1 MSVYN
6 SVRVFHN
13 IQIRDYCAINLDGAA
28 YSCETIPEEFLQ
40 YLCYSRELIFW
51 FYSTIP
57 VRIGRFKDKLESRK
71 YGEVQVFESTDFIN
85 VKFSVGLNV

>member
-13 IQIRDYCAINLDGAA
+13 IQPKDYYAVNLNVAA
-28 YSCETIPEEFLQ
+28 YSCETISEEFLQ
-40 YLCYSRELIFW
+40 YLCNNRELIFW

-57 VRIGRFKDKLESRK
+57 VRIGKFKDRLESRK
-71 YGEVQVFESTDFIN
+71 YGEVQVFE
-85 VKFSVGLNV
+85 

>member
-13 IQIRDYCAINLDGAA
+13 IQPKDYDAVNLNVAA
-28 YSCETIPEEFLQ
+28 YSCETISEEFLQ
-40 YLCYSRELIFW
+40 YLCNDRELIFW

-57 VRIGRFKDKLESRK
+57 VRIGKFKDRLESRK
-71 YGEVQVFESTDFIN
+71 YGEVQVFE
-85 VKFSVGLNV
+85 